1 MAFRIQDP
9 ITSLFWEVDAG
20 YRIRLGDKGS
30 VYTQDGATGFMVNVD
45 TGMNINIPGNVLMEG
60 GWPTVWKIEDGVISV
75 DTDHIVQYDEGTL
88 SLRVTSTPASW
99 VLVPAGAP
107 AVAPVVEEPV
117 EEEEQDEDVPVARS
131 AALIEEALNAK
142 AADEATEAEPEPEVA
157 AQAADEVKD
166 IE

>member
-1 MAFRIQDP
+1 MAFRVQDP
-9 ITSLFWEVDAG
+9 SSKLFWEVDAG

-107 AVAPVVEEPV
+107 AVAPVVEEPAVV
-117 EEEEQDEDVPVARS
+117 EEPVEEAAPVVEEEQDEDVPVARS

-142 AADEATEAEPEPEVA
+142 AADEATEAEPEEEA
-157 AQAADEVKD
+157 
-166 IE
+166 

>member
-9 ITSLFWEVDAG
+9 NTSLFWEVDAG

-30 VYTQDGATGFMVNVD
+30 VYTQDGATGFIVNVD

-75 DTDHIVQYDEGTL
+75 DADHIVQYDEGTL

-99 VLVPAGAP
+99 VLVPVGAP
-107 AVAPVVEEPV
+107 VVAPAVEEPV
-117 EEEEQDEDVPVARS
+117 V
-131 AALIEEALNAK
+131 
-142 AADEATEAEPEPEVA
+142 EAEPEVVPVVAPVAKKVAKKVAPVPEAQPEVVEA
-157 AQAADEVKD
+157 EPEISQ
-166 IE
+166 

>member
-1 MAFRIQDP
+1 MAFRVQDP
-9 ITSLFWEVDAG
+9 SSKLFWEVDAG

-30 VYTQDGATGFMVNVD
+30 VYTQDGATGFIVNVD

-117 EEEEQDEDVPVARS
+117 EEAAPVVEEEQDEDVPVARS

-142 AADEATEAEPEPEVA
+142 AADEATEAEPEEEA
-157 AQAADEVKD
+157 
-166 IE
+166 

>member
-30 VYTQDGATGFMVNVD
+30 VYTQDGATGFIVNVD
-45 TGMNINIPGNVLMEG
+45 TGMNINFPGNVLMEC
-60 GWPTVWKIEDGVISV
+60 GWPTVWTIEDGVISV

-99 VLVPAGAP
+99 FLIPVGAP
-107 AVAPVVEEPV
+107 AVAPVVAPVAEEPV
-117 EEEEQDEDVPVARS
+117 EEAAPVVEEEQDEDVPVARS

-142 AADEATEAEPEPEVA
+142 AADEATEAEPEEEA
-157 AQAADEVKD
+157 
-166 IE
+166 